1 MKAKRDMPERLMA
14 LAVLG
19 LRTAG
24 GHPSAKQIKTD
35 CENRIAGYKG
45 EKKADFFLFE
55 AKVQDRPIILKDVDI
70 PGVGRSVQADTV
82 ILHPAFIL
90 ILEVKNVTGELYFDD
105 QTGQFYRIK
114 AGKREGMRNPEDQLN
129 RAVSA
134 LESFLASIGYP
145 VPVHGAII
153 LASYN
158 GLLQQAPLTRPA
170 LTVDRLPGH
179 IEKLEEENRP
189 ILTRSNLKRIEE
201 SLTGNQSRKRDN
213 YFLWYNLRWS
223 DIQPG
228 VRCPACHCLGMIR
241 THGRWICPAC
251 NQVSKDAHR
260 SALQEFR
267 ILFGEQITSR
277 QAMWFLELDSI
288 QTTLRLF
295 ENAGMNPS
303 SQKRNRKFKIP
314 VENFWL
320 EPYINHLMYKRQ
332 V

>member
-1 MKAKRDMPERLMA
+1 MKAKRDMPERLVA

-82 ILHPAFIL
+82 ILHPAFVL

-129 RAVSA
+129 RAVAS
-134 LESFLASIGYP
+134 LETHLASIGLPLP
-145 VPVHGAII
+145 VEGAIV

-158 GLLQQAPLTRPA
+158 GLLQQAPLRRPA

-179 IEKLEEENRP
+179 LEDLARANRFSFDWNV
-189 ILTRSNLKRIEE
+189 LSRIKD
-201 SLTGNQSRKRDN
+201 SLTGNQQKRRDD
-213 YFLWYNLRWS
+213 FLRWYNLGRG
-223 DIQPG
+223 DILPG
-228 VRCPACHCLGMIR
+228 VRCPDCHRLGMDR
-241 THGRWICPAC
+241 GHGRWICTRCGAI
-251 NQVSKDAHR
+251 SKDAHLA
-260 SALQEFR
+260 ALQEYR
-267 ILFGEQITSR
+267 ILFGERITSR
-277 QAMWFLELDSI
+277 EAMWFLGLTDLSLSI
-288 QTTLRLF
+288 RILNGYGIYEGTD
-295 ENAGMNPS
+295 
-303 SQKRNRKFKIP
+303 KRNRKFILP
-314 VENFWL
+314 QENYRLSAFV
-320 EPYINHLMYKRQ
+320 NHLVYKNY
-332 V
+332 